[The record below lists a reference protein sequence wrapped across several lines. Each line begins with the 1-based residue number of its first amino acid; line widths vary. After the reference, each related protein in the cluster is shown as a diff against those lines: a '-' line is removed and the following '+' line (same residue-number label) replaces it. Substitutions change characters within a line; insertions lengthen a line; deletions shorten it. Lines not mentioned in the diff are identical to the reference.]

1 MENMHWDLTQWA
13 TRSYLFD
20 EVCRG
25 ADGLAEQVRQNA
37 AAAGVPNEH
46 HHHLSDIL
54 ETIENLQGVV
64 DQVRDD
70 MHAIYQILAEAEAH
84 VHNSTVDHTHFHE
97 VGNGSHIQSV
107 LEICLAVRA
116 QQPERITAT
125 AVQVGSG
132 KVECAHGLMDIPA
145 PATAAILSRGI
156 PIFEPREEGERC
168 TPTSAAVI
176 FHFVDEFIT
185 E

>member
-1 MENMHWDLTQWA
+1 METMHWDLTKWA

-20 EVCRG
+20 EVCSS
-25 ADGLAEQVRQNA
+25 ADGLAQNVREKA
-37 AAAGVPNEH
+37 AAAGVPEEH

-54 ETIENLQGVV
+54 QTIDSLQGVQE
-64 DQVRDD
+64 QVRND
-70 MHAIYQILAEAEAH
+70 MRAIYQVLAEAEAQ

-97 VGNGSHIQSV
+97 VGNGSHIRSV

-116 QQPERITAT
+116 QDPQRITAT
-125 AVQVGSG
+125 PVQVGSG
-132 KVECAHGLMDIPA
+132 QVECAHGLMDIPA

-176 FHFVDEFIT
+176 FHFVDEFV
-185 E
+185 

>member
-1 MENMHWDLTQWA
+1 METMHWDLTQYA
-13 TRSYLFD
+13 TRSHIFD
-20 EVCRG
+20 EVCKG
-25 ADGLAEQVRQNA
+25 ADGLAQQVHETA
-37 AAAGVPNEH
+37 EAAGVPDSH

-54 ETIENLQGVV
+54 QTIDNLQDVPE
-64 DQVRDD
+64 QVCDD
-70 MHAIYQILAEAEAH
+70 MRHIYQVLAEAEAQ
-84 VHNSTVDHTHFHE
+84 VHGSEVEHTHFHE

-116 QQPERITAT
+116 QQPQRITAT

-132 KVECAHGLMDIPA
+132 QVECAHGLMDIPA

-156 PIFEPREEGERC
+156 PAFEPREEGERC

-176 FHFVDEFIT
+176 YHFVDEFIDA
-185 E
+185 